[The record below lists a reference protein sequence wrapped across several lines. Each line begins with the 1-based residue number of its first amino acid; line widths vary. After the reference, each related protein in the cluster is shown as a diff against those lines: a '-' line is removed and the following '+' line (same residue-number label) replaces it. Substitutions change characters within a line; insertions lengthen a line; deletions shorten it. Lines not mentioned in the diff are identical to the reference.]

1 MDILIFL
8 IFVNFGLFAFAFL
21 LITIDLWK
29 TKKLG
34 VKGKKVRNLTKLSG
48 YSNAIGM
55 LSMITMIFI
64 AIFYAI

>member
-48 YSNAIGM
+48 YSYAIGM
-55 LSMITMIFI
+55 LSMIMMIFI
-64 AIFYAI
+64 AIFYSL